1 MSKSMA
7 KIWARRIHDGAYT
20 LDDVAEKYGDE
31 GVAQV
36 QEAYR
41 QLFGTDIP
49 D

>member
-20 LDDVAEKYGDE
+20 LDDVEAKYGEE
-31 GVAQV
+31 GVQQV
-36 QEAYR
+36 KEAYR

-49 D
+49 E